1 MLYIYFYFVKK
12 KSKSKNQENLDNI
25 VQVQIYYKKV
35 EIQI

>member
-35 EIQI
+35 EIQF